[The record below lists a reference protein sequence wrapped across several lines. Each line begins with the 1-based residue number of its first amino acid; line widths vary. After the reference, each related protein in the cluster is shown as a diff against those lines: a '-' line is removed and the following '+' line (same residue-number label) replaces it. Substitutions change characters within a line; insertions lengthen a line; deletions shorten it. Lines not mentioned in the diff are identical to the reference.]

1 MRTVRGMSLR
11 CAHILAF
18 FIVNLDSPLTQAA
31 VFRISKGEWKSYEP
45 LSIKANLGNATILDK
60 KPKQDSKQI
69 SPDNKPLVIA
79 ISTIVGVILLCIV
92 VFLVWYLW
100 KWRKV
105 KEAEKQTLDR
115 TSTVTYHRY
124 SSSIEHL
131 PGSSDVKKP
140 DQEAVSAY
148 GPSGYKYN
156 PPQRFEKYTPKERRA
171 SNRRRS
177 PPRPSR
183 QRRNSDPHMTWSRA
197 RDLGLPESG
206 WQVSKDP
213 HAKREIRGRR
223 PYRRSIMSDIGPAYS
238 GPHRRHDA
246 QDTSVS
252 RRASNR
258 RSPPRPSRQRRFS
271 DPDMTW
277 TSARE
282 LDHQPMWEARGRRP
296 NRRSIMS
303 DLGPAYSGPHKRHA
317 SQDAPLWYERLSRP
331 PDYYSREAM
340 ARSRRPEPSWHS
352 EYDFP
357 QRSRR
362 RSSPPYGRYNEN

>member
-1 MRTVRGMSLR
+1 M
-11 CAHILAF
+11 
-18 FIVNLDSPLTQAA
+18 TQAA

-183 QRRNSDPHMTWSRA
+183 QRR
-197 RDLGLPESG
+197 
-206 WQVSKDP
+206 
-213 HAKREIRGRR
+213 
-223 PYRRSIMSDIGPAYS
+223 
-238 GPHRRHDA
+238 
-246 QDTSVS
+246 
-252 RRASNR
+252 
-258 RSPPRPSRQRRFS
+258 FS

-362 RSSPPYGRYNEN
+362 RSSPPHGRYNEN